1 MKPILLTD
9 SIILAKINKSDI
21 LKYHNQ
27 NPNCLCI
34 LSDGRIVSSG
44 CDCIINFHNPINFD
58 LEMTIKE
65 KTNSILYITQL
76 KNGIFVS
83 CSEDGYIHF
92 YNIYENSYNLIKVIK
107 PHKKPIYKIIQL
119 TNEELVSCS
128 LDKTIINYDNQFNPY
143 FIILNEFKDRIQDII
158 EIRENEICACS
169 SYDGFLFF
177 YDFNSH
183 IIKGRMN
190 KINIT
195 PWNHSL
201 KMISTYLLYV
211 FGKDQITIINID
223 KYIIVNKINTLNSD
237 FLSCFTIFNDRLI
250 TGDWN
255 GNLKEWKINRSN
267 VILKNT
273 MEKAHFTGI
282 MSIDVL
288 HDGRLISASQDKTIK
303 IWS

>member
-1 MKPILLTD
+1 
-9 SIILAKINKSDI
+9 
-21 LKYHNQ
+21 
-27 NPNCLCI
+27 
-34 LSDGRIVSSG
+34 
-44 CDCIINFHNPINFD
+44 
-58 LEMTIKE
+58 
-65 KTNSILYITQL
+65 
-76 KNGIFVS
+76 
-83 CSEDGYIHF
+83 
-92 YNIYENSYNLIKVIK
+92 
-107 PHKKPIYKIIQL
+107 
-119 TNEELVSCS
+119 
-128 LDKTIINYDNQFNPY
+128 
-143 FIILNEFKDRIQDII
+143 
-158 EIRENEICACS
+158 
-169 SYDGFLFF
+169 
-177 YDFNSH
+177 
-183 IIKGRMN
+183 MN
-190 KINIT
+190 KVNIT

-237 FLSCFTIFNDRLI
+237 FLSCFTIINDRLI

-288 HDGRLISASQDKTIK
+288 HDGKLISASQDKTIK